1 MSFAP
6 MPMLVCT
13 SVPES
18 RAWYQRVLGL
28 VSMHGGDE
36 YDQLAAVGPDG
47 PTIVLQLHHES
58 DTHEFL
64 ADAAQPLGGNG
75 VALWFETTS
84 YGKSLATLG
93 AAVADGVGV
102 TVLEDDHVNSTANH
116 REFWLRDPD
125 GYLVVVTSPYGDI
138 DPT

>member
-18 RAWYQRVLGL
+18 STWYQRVLGL
-28 VSMHGGDE
+28 VSVHGGDE
-36 YDQLAAVGPDG
+36 YDQLATVGPDG
-47 PTIVLQLHHES
+47 RTIVLQLHHES

-64 ADAAQPLGGNG
+64 ADPAQPRRGNG

-84 YGKSLATLG
+84 YAKSLVTLR
-93 AAVADGVGV
+93 AAMADGVEV
-102 TVLEDDHVNSTANH
+102 TVLEDDHVNPTANH
-116 REFWLRDPD
+116 REFWLRDPN
-125 GYLVVVTSPYGDI
+125 GYLVVVASPYGDI
-138 DPT
+138 DPA

>member
-6 MPMLVCT
+6 MPMLVCA
-13 SVPES
+13 SVPDS
-18 RAWYQRVLGL
+18 SAWYQRVLGL
-28 VSMHGGDE
+28 VSAHGGDE

-47 PTIVLQLHHES
+47 PMIVLQLHHES
-58 DTHEFL
+58 DEHEFL
-64 ADAAQPLGGNG
+64 ADPAQPRGGNG

-84 YGKSLATLG
+84 YGKSLETLR
-93 AAVADGVGV
+93 VAMDAGVAV
-102 TVLEDDHVNSTANH
+102 TVLEDDHVNPTANH

-125 GYLVVVTSPYGDI
+125 GYLVVVASPYGDI